1 MTLQEALDKLLH
13 SFQRYYNIKRE
24 GVEAPFAAEALFQS
38 HNEQYFLL
46 KSARI
51 SEMNDKETIYFYT
64 ADTLTA
70 EELKNLDAI
79 AWERGLQD
87 LQLNSNHHSTNV
99 ALIILADKIEADVF
113 HLAKKLAHSKSY
125 RFGIHGFSNYR
136 LIAVELSTGKMAHNR
151 QGQDLKKLLSNIF

>member
-1 MTLQEALDKLLH
+1 
-13 SFQRYYNIKRE
+13 
-24 GVEAPFAAEALFQS
+24 
-38 HNEQYFLL
+38 
-46 KSARI
+46 
-51 SEMNDKETIYFYT
+51 MNDKETIYFYT